1 MALTDAYLITTKN
14 LESFLNAIIAARAPD
29 KFTQKFLESLEFKS
43 TNDRLFIKLL
53 RSLGFLDGNG
63 TPTQRYHD
71 FLDQSQSKTVMAEA
85 IKDAY
90 GDLFNVKKDAN
101 TLSAQDVKG
110 KLRTLTQ
117 GKKSDDVYNW
127 MANTFIALSSWA
139 DFSTKRSEA
148 GASSEK
154 AEPQEPEKSNDADDK
169 KHSPAK
175 PQKIDLHY
183 NIQIHLPETRDTAVY
198 DAIFQSMKKHMV

>member
-14 LESFLNAIIAARAPD
+14 LESFLNAIVAARAPD

-71 FLDQSQSKTVMAEA
+71 FLDQTQSKTVMAEA
-85 IKDAY
+85 VKEAY
-90 GDLFNVKKDAN
+90 SDLFNVKKDAN

-127 MANTFIALSSWA
+127 MAV
-139 DFSTKRSEA
+139 R
-148 GASSEK
+148 
-154 AEPQEPEKSNDADDK
+154 P
-169 KHSPAK
+169 
-175 PQKIDLHY
+175 
-183 NIQIHLPETRDTAVY
+183 DT
-198 DAIFQSMKKHMV
+198 